1 MGQYDKA
8 IDHHEQ
14 SLKIRL
20 QIHGLYHT
28 SVAHSYHSL
37 GSCYKKRYQYNKAIE
52 YNHKALEIK
61 NQIFGKNKSTADS
74 NWNLGLIFEKTG
86 EIKSACKHYE
96 EAWRLY
102 STLLGEFNERHRT
115 KKKKR
120 TFFFS
125 LQSHCENKI
134 SFKLCEYHFYFVNF
148 YFEMCIFTFPTNAIR
163 IKNKTKLTFYK
174 KKNNIYSTS
183 SPKYSKKFFFLLLS
197 FDHIVYP

>member
-102 STLLGEFNERHRT
+102 STLLGEFNRETLHV
-115 KKKKR
+115 
-120 TFFFS
+120 
-125 LQSHCENKI
+125 
-134 SFKLCEYHFYFVNF
+134 KL
-148 YFEMCIFTFPTNAIR
+148 R
-163 IKNKTKLTFYK
+163 LKKLTDK
-174 KKNNIYSTS
+174 LSTEQRNIHQDS
-183 SPKYSKKFFFLLLS
+183 
-197 FDHIVYP
+197 